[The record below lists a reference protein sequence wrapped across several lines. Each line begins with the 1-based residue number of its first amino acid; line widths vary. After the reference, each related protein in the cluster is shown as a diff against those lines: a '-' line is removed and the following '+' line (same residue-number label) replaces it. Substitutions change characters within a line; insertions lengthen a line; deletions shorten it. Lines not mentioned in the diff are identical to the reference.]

1 MMIND
6 FFKLINYY
14 KCNFQTKHLKK
25 VISIDKISQAV
36 LISINQY

>member
-14 KCNFQTKHLKK
+14 KCNFQTKCLKK
-25 VISIDKISQAV
+25 AISIDIMS
-36 LISINQY
+36 